1 VVLAS
6 DRDSATISLAAVAE
20 YRRFSRG
27 VCGFVAAV
35 LASISD
41 IWGLLCAGIDS
52 SRSVSLCL
60 APRGGGV
67 DWWLLFSSWYFVRW
81 ATHCVELVV

>member
-1 VVLAS
+1 MAS
-6 DRDSATISLAAVAE
+6 DWDSATISLAADAE
-20 YRRFSRG
+20 CRRFSRK

-41 IWGLLCAGIDS
+41 VWGLLFAGIDS
-52 SRSVSLCL
+52 SRSVSLTL

-67 DWWLLFSSWYFVRW
+67 GVGWIGTRTGLCIWFG
-81 ATHCVELVV
+81 